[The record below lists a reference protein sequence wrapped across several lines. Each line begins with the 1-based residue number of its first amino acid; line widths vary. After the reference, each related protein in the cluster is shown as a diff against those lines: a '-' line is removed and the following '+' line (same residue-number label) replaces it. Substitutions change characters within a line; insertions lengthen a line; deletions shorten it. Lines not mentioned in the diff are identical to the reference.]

1 MLHFRWCLV
10 WVYLAKN
17 SVSFHQNIVYL
28 DYELHYC
35 DNNRKVRDILMVF
48 PMLPHRILKSNP
60 FRYLIWYLKTIFRY
74 IAICH
79 PFVVRQDAFELSIR
93 SNASKSSSMRSRRE
107 FVDLEPS
114 RKRFYQYSSTV
125 VLISFLSNIPVFW
138 EFTSCFDNQNAKMK
152 IRVSSLRI
160 NENYIIFFKNGFEGV
175 VMMILPFVAMIC
187 INARIIYTLTQ
198 RQKSVIRTRS
208 IHRITNTEKNLG
220 KVLIAMDIVFLLC
233 NLGRFIVNIWEIF
246 HIEELKQ
253 CLKINQSYKVLDKI
267 MIYNKTY

>member
-1 MLHFRWCLV
+1 
-10 WVYLAKN
+10 
-17 SVSFHQNIVYL
+17 
-28 DYELHYC
+28 
-35 DNNRKVRDILMVF
+35 MVF

-160 NENYIIFFKNGFEGV
+160 NENYIVFFKNGFEGV

-253 CLKINQSYKVLDKI
+253 CLKINQSYKVLNKI
-267 MIYNKTY
+267 MIYNKTYYNFCLKLCFSK